1 MIEVDEDILVCAVRY
16 ALGRHTY
23 IVKEVTDTVYQN
35 AKNLSKK
42 TICNICKDIIK
53 LLEQEA
59 EIAPTNQIGMN
70 SIDSEEWYKLLVS
83 LYLDLDE
90 ESRKYVKDNTD
101 DDMLR
106 IDLELSNITKDGEN
120 E

>member
-35 AKNLSKK
+35 AKKLSKK

-59 EIAPTNQIGMN
+59 EIAPSNQIGMN
-70 SIDSEEWYKLLVS
+70 SIDSEEWYKLL
-83 LYLDLDE
+83 DE
-90 ESRKYVKDNTD
+90 EGRKYVKDNAN

-106 IDLELSNITKDGEN
+106 VDLELSDITKEDKN